1 MNYPDRVLIKDR
13 AKERVLDR
21 SFGVLMVSIAYLLL
35 TEWISTV
42 VNLIWTNPLTAISD
56 RFSESMNT
64 LLEPVAAQ
72 GSLSE
77 ASVDASV
84 NMALSSAVTYARQLL
99 SQPSQEVLLF
109 LFLLLY
115 LYTVV
120 MGYGFSFYAMRTARG
135 ERLGAGSLFDPLTMA
150 GKVILLSLLLT
161 LLVGVGIGFFIVPGV
176 LFYYSTLLAPYV
188 LLDHP
193 EMSIFK
199 AISAGWRMSK
209 GHRVRL
215 FTLEFSFIGWDLLGL
230 LVSNLGYNLG
240 RIFTSG
246 EALGTILSLVCYTV
260 VYAYVLPYR
269 ELSLVQF
276 YDTIR
281 PQDLRVEETPVKAD
295 N

>member
-1 MNYPDRVLIKDR
+1 MNYPDRVLIKAR

-56 RFSESMNT
+56 RFSESMDT
-64 LLEPVAAQ
+64 PLDQVAAQ
-72 GSLSE
+72 GS
-77 ASVDASV
+77 ASDASV
-84 NMALSSAVTYARQLL
+84 TMALSSAVTYARQLL

-109 LFLLLY
+109 VFLLLY

-135 ERLGAGSLFDPLTMA
+135 ERQGASSLFDPLTMA

-176 LFYYSTLLAPYV
+176 LFYYSTLLVPYV

-209 GHRVRL
+209 GHRVQL

-246 EALGTILSLVCYTV
+246 EALGTILSLACYTV
-260 VYAYVLPYR
+260 VYAFVLPYR

>member
-1 MNYPDRVLIKDR
+1 MNYPDRVLIKAR

-56 RFSESMNT
+56 RFSESMDT
-64 LLEPVAAQ
+64 LLDQVAAQ
-72 GSLSE
+72 GS
-77 ASVDASV
+77 ASDASV
-84 NMALSSAVTYARQLL
+84 TMALSSAVTYARQLL

-109 LFLLLY
+109 VFLLLY

-135 ERLGAGSLFDPLTMA
+135 ERQGASSLFDPLTMA

-176 LFYYSTLLAPYV
+176 LFYYSTLLVPYV

-209 GHRVRL
+209 GHRVQL

-230 LVSNLGYNLG
+230 LVSNLG

-260 VYAYVLPYR
+260 VYAFVLPYR